1 MPVEQA
7 AQMEWG
13 ILGTYHVERWDYDSS
28 GANSEKIARRARLAK
43 EAAARTTSGTE
54 LQRLVALCLLS
65 FGDQE
70 LAYDRAKQLQA
81 DARVSQAL
89 RNDAFQIALS
99 LAPKKEA
106 VASALAALSGAELT
120 RKKLSLAMLVQ
131 SQFDSTPMIRG
142 HLGIRQPNATY
153 VRTSGTPI
161 VPEPPKGLTAGHVE
175 PLLSDPDPEVV
186 AQAGYL
192 LALLGQPRGLDPLL
206 RQLRS
211 ADKDKRRW
219 QWLAYRAIAALDD
232 SSRLAVLREIYATLE
247 QGEKSDF
254 YWTIRIMTGP
264 EMLEFRKQ
272 IREETGMNNLR

>member
-1 MPVEQA
+1 MDV
-7 AQMEWG
+7 W
-13 ILGTYHVERWDYDSS
+13 
-28 GANSEKIARRARLAK
+28 
-43 EAAARTTSGTE
+43 
-54 LQRLVALCLLS
+54 
-65 FGDQE
+65 
-70 LAYDRAKQLQA
+70 
-81 DARVSQAL
+81 
-89 RNDAFQIALS
+89 
-99 LAPKKEA
+99 
-106 VASALAALSGAELT
+106 
-120 RKKLSLAMLVQ
+120 
-131 SQFDSTPMIRG
+131 FDSG
-142 HLGIRQPNATY
+142 SSHLAVLNERFGMH
-153 VRTSGTPI
+153 
-161 VPEPPKGLTAGHVE
+161 LTEADQ
-175 PLLSDPDPEVV
+175 LLFDQFEETWASDPEVV

-272 IREETGMNNLR
+272 IRDEVGINQLQ